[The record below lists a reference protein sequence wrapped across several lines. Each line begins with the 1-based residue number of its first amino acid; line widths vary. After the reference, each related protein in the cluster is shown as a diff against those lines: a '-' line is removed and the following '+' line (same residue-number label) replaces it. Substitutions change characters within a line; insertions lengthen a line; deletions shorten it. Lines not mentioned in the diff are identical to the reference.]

1 MVQNSDSIIVS
12 ESVKSYFPNFDTT
25 CISNADKDYQN
36 LGTWNKG
43 INISDEEY
51 KKAQEVFKF
60 SNLIS
65 KDYKIEDAVLYA
77 EE

>member
-1 MVQNSDSIIVS
+1 MYESDAWV
-12 ESVKSYFPNFDTT
+12 YN
-25 CISNADKDYQN
+25 
-36 LGTWNKG
+36 
-43 INISDEEY
+43 
-51 KKAQEVFKF
+51 KAQEVFKF